1 MGTSNPSFF
10 LVGSFPG
17 HVGEMTV
24 ADSIDPRLA
33 ELERIGLGEGFREQL
48 LRPRGIEP
56 PRGCPH
62 WHLKPARLPVP
73 PRPLFECA
81 FGPDFRLPGI
91 AGRVSVSGGPAESSG
106 SRNARWARPK
116 IPSPTGSRYGSNRDS
131 TGPGV
136 INSQGWTLAGP
147 AACFGRDSGYIGT
160 SGTRPDGRLG
170 PGLNRIRG
178 GDRPT
183 AFEFAQRATVA
194 DAEAE
199 PRCPDP
205 PGPTELAGMEKL

>member
-1 MGTSNPSFF
+1 MVVEQNIKVDFQNVYFCFFFHFFFRKCLRFFGRTMNYQETSNPSFF

-17 HVGEMTV
+17 HACEMTV
-24 ADSIDPRLA
+24 ADSIDLRFA
-33 ELERIGLGEGFREQL
+33 ELERIGFGDEFREQL

-106 SRNARWARPK
+106 SRNARWTRARNT
-116 IPSPTGSRYGSNRDS
+116 SPTGSRYGSSQDP

-136 INSQGWTLAGP
+136 INSPGVDDGGSQCQSRP
-147 AACFGRDSGYIGT
+147 RFGIHRD
-160 SGTRPDGRLG
+160 L
-170 PGLNRIRG
+170 
-178 GDRPT
+178 
-183 AFEFAQRATVA
+183 
-194 DAEAE
+194 
-199 PRCPDP
+199 
-205 PGPTELAGMEKL
+205 